1 MKANGNKGG
10 ETQKTATGRKKDGGE
25 RGKRQRSEKKRKVK
39 TRNGEVTGKE
49 KVKGNGR
56 AR

>member
-10 ETQKTATGRKKDGGE
+10 ETRKTATERKKDGGE

-49 KVKGNGR
+49 KVKGNGT

>member
-10 ETQKTATGRKKDGGE
+10 ETQKTATERKKDGGE
-25 RGKRQRSEKKRKVK
+25 RGKRRSEKKRKVK
-39 TRNGEVTGKE
+39 IRNGEVTGKE